1 MELYEAMQ
9 KRRTIRDFCQDRDV
23 SDEQLER
30 ILNTAFLAPSNDHL
44 RQIEF
49 VVVRGREEIQ
59 NVIAP
64 VEQNTNTIQAAGLA
78 SAEGV
83 MDEDEYQM
91 FSDALP
97 RQKRMLMDS
106 NLLILPFF
114 RNPGIDL
121 CHAGEQTMLNY
132 FASVWC
138 SIENILLAATNEGLG
153 CVFRIPINDEIAHV
167 KKTVGCPD
175 GWDFACF
182 LSIGYKAPDA
192 KMPRQKVIDIKE
204 RIHMGKFSTS
214 NKVKNTFVSVKKEAE

>member
-9 KRRTIRDFCQDRDV
+9 KRRTIRDFCQDREV

-59 NVIAP
+59 KVIAP
-64 VEQNTNTIQAAGLA
+64 VEKNTNTIQAAGLA

-97 RQKRMLMDS
+97 CQNIRSDFCWGQLLKHESAEGRISSSNTELMRQ
-106 NLLILPFF
+106 
-114 RNPGIDL
+114 
-121 CHAGEQTMLNY
+121 
-132 FASVWC
+132 
-138 SIENILLAATNEGLG
+138 
-153 CVFRIPINDEIAHV
+153 RI
-167 KKTVGCPD
+167 C
-175 GWDFACF
+175 
-182 LSIGYKAPDA
+182 
-192 KMPRQKVIDIKE
+192 IKQV
-204 RIHMGKFSTS
+204 R
-214 NKVKNTFVSVKKEAE
+214 